1 MHHVWNQ
8 WFSDVTLETLQEMAS
23 LTSNGTTRTGCDNKT
38 SRRASPSLI
47 PSLFEL
53 ASSSFKILKEFNSRS
68 KVTPSVTGEVKDDA
82 SPLST
87 PAEVRFCDSVIAEC
101 EGPVGEVQRRC
112 AVNYKQW
119 IMLRSA
125 PCSFECNGVTLDERA
140 TTTTS

>member
-8 WFSDVTLETLQEMAS
+8 WFSDVTLESLQEMAS
-23 LTSNGTTRTGCDNKT
+23 LTSNGTNRTGRDNKT
-38 SRRASPSLI
+38 SRRASPSFI

-68 KVTPSVTGEVKDDA
+68 KVTPSVTEDVKDDA

-87 PAEVRFCDSVIAEC
+87 AAEVRFCYSVIAEC

-125 PCSFECNGVTLDERA
+125 SCLFECNGVTLD
-140 TTTTS
+140 

>member
-1 MHHVWNQ
+1 MYHVWNQ
-8 WFSDVTLETLQEMAS
+8 WFTDVTLETLQEMAS
-23 LTSNGTTRTGCDNKT
+23 LTSNGTNRIGRDNRTP
-38 SRRASPSLI
+38 RRSSPSLI

-68 KVTPSVTGEVKDDA
+68 KVTPSVTEDVKEDT

-87 PAEVRFCDSVIAEC
+87 PAEVRFCNSVIAEC

-112 AVNYKQW
+112 AVSYKQW
-119 IMLRSA
+119 IILRGA
-125 PCSFECNGVTLDERA
+125 PCSVECNGVTPDERT